1 MELIQK
7 TKKAA
12 MEMGAAYFG
21 TADLGAAINGR
32 TTEYEAKL
40 ISRYKTAIS
49 IGVPLLG
56 SIVDSL
62 KDTED
67 LFALNNYRFHVYE
80 VVNPRINDITLNIAN
95 ALIKVGYQALMVPAS
110 HTVDA
115 PNLTGLFSHKMAAN
129 LAGLGWIGKNCLLIT
144 PDRGPRVR
152 WGTVL
157 TDLPVQPTRQA
168 AGKGCGGCT
177 LCVTSCPAG
186 AFTGRSFNS
195 GEPRQARMDAHKCF
209 QYIWQ
214 ERKQRVGIEACGICV
229 MICPFGARVKAKR

>member
-1 MELIQK
+1 MELIEK
-7 TKKAA
+7 IRKIAL
-12 MEMGAAYFG
+12 EMGAAYFG
-21 TADLGAAINGR
+21 TADLRTAKNGS
-32 TTEYEAKL
+32 TTAYESKL
-40 ISRYKTAIS
+40 VSQYKTAIS

-62 KDTED
+62 KDTGD
-67 LFALNNYRFHVYE
+67 LFALSNYRFHVYE
-80 VVNPRINDITLNIAN
+80 VVNPRINDITLNIAG
-95 ALIKVGYQALMVPAS
+95 ALIKAGYQAMMVPAS
-110 HTVDA
+110 HTVDG

-195 GEPRQARMDAHKCF
+195 GEPRQARMDAYKCF

-214 ERKQRVGIEACGICV
+214 ERKQKVGIDACGICV
-229 MICPFGARVKAKR
+229 MICPFGAKAKEKR